1 MHHRVELQPAW
12 LLHSRP
18 FRDTSQ
24 LLDFLTRDHGRVSM
38 VAKGIRRPGSRLR
51 GIVQMFMPLQI
62 SFTGQRD
69 LKTLTQAELLAYAP
83 MLQGLQLFTALYMN
97 ELLTRLVHS
106 HESDPALFDVYGD
119 TLAAIRRGES
129 LEPLLRRFEVMLLDS
144 VGYGLSFDSDAE
156 TGMPVDADGW
166 YHYEPEQGFVR
177 VAERSGSGN
186 AGQQRYIRGR
196 TLLCIAAGEF
206 SDAESLQEAKRLMR
220 RILNDFLGDR
230 PLRSRQLFPR

>member
-1 MHHRVELQPAW
+1 MQHRVELQPAW

-51 GIVQMFMPLQI
+51 GIVQMFMPLQV
-62 SFTGQRD
+62 SFAGQRE

-83 MLQGLQLFTALYMN
+83 MLKGLQLITALYMN
-97 ELLTRLVHS
+97 ELMTRLIHS
-106 HESDPALFDVYGD
+106 HESDPALFDAYGG
-119 TLAAIRRGES
+119 TLAAIRQDEA
-129 LEPLLRRFEVMLLDS
+129 LEPLLRRFEVMLLES

-156 TGMPVDADGW
+156 TGMPVEVDGW
-166 YHYEPEQGFVR
+166 YHYESEQGFVR
-177 VAERSGSGN
+177 IVDPGSSDP

-196 TLLCIAAGEF
+196 TLLSLAAGDF
-206 SDAESLQEAKRLMR
+206 NDAESLQEAKRLMR
-220 RILNDFLGDR
+220 RILKDFLGDR
-230 PLRSRQLFPR
+230 PLSSRQLFPR

>member
-1 MHHRVELQPAW
+1 MQRRVELQPAW

-51 GIVQMFMPLQI
+51 GIVQMFTPLQI

-69 LKTLTQAELLAYAP
+69 LKTLIQAEVLAYAP
-83 MLQGLQLFTALYMN
+83 MLKGLQLITALYMN
-97 ELLTRLVHS
+97 ELLTRLIHS
-106 HESDPALFDVYGD
+106 HESDPALFDAYGD
-119 TLAAIRRGES
+119 TLAAIREGKA
-129 LEPLLRRFEVMLLDS
+129 LEPLLRRFEVMLLES

-156 TGMPVDADGW
+156 TGMPVEADGW
-166 YHYEPEQGFVR
+166 YHYEPEQGFFR
-177 VAERSGSGN
+177 INDPGSSN
-186 AGQQRYIRGR
+186 PAGQQRFICGR
-196 TLLCIAAGEF
+196 TLQSLAVGHF
-206 SDAESLQEAKRLMR
+206 SDAESLQGAKRLMR

-230 PLRSRQLFPR
+230 PLQSRQLFPR